1 MVSWTC
7 LDTRS
12 GPRVLHSMHVTEPG
26 GPAVIAPWA
35 AASTASAHVSG
46 ILRQLSGDSYET

>member
-46 ILRQLSGDSYET
+46 ILRQLSGG